1 MERSYPVIAPAF
13 VGIRRSRRL
22 LQCIMRL
29 AFVFCATPFIF
40 AAGGTPSASA
50 PGGTA
55 AGPAVVAPVVTLPEA
70 PTVTAPAAP
79 VLSPDTMTPSAK
91 KASGAG
97 AAKPSTPSQ
106 SAANL
111 PGTSASALSL
121 LGLGSDS
128 PLLKALSGSDSD
140 SAGLDALSTLLG
152 GSSTPKASTS
162 TDQAT
167 LEKILALLQKQQE
180 SATASGAAAVPGAA
194 ENPPPSAEKRRI
206 SSGGELVRFSVNG
219 YDVLSSVRT
228 EVSSVLARDG
238 SFLITCDRAYP
249 VSGRRLA
256 ESVYLLCRKTGSA
269 TYRLYADVSQ
279 SETNPHSFPYR
290 LSRKTPISGTLTGDL
305 LVFRSVESDWKL
317 DLVIRV
323 ISPIAR

>member
-1 MERSYPVIAPAF
+1 
-13 VGIRRSRRL
+13 
-22 LQCIMRL
+22 MRL

-40 AAGGTPSASA
+40 AGGGTPSASA

-97 AAKPSTPSQ
+97 AAKPSTTSQ
-106 SAANL
+106 SAAKQ

-167 LEKILALLQKQQE
+167 LGKILALLQKQQE
-180 SATASGAAAVPGAA
+180 SATAVPGAA